1 MKMVPEGRGFSPA
14 VTGNSL
20 SPDPS
25 PASGRGG
32 TTKWWVRALTA
43 GLKPRPSGTIF
54 MARNLT
60 LVCFQGTARF
70 LIACGSSE

>member
-1 MKMVPEGRGFSPA
+1 MGPIGVQKSDFACMKMAAEGRGFSPA

-25 PASGRGG
+25 RERERG

-43 GLKPRPSGTIF
+43 GLKPRPW
-54 MARNLT
+54 T
-60 LVCFQGTARF
+60 LAV
-70 LIACGSSE
+70 